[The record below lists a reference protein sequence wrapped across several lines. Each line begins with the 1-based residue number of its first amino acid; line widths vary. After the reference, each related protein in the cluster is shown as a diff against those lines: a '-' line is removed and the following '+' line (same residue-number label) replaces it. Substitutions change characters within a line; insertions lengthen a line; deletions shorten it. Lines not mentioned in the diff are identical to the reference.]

1 MTIRD
6 ILKNIN
12 ILNIKILKT
21 KHLFFFKKN
30 QQPPLVPRDS
40 HAICKLGQLQGSLN
54 LLFFF
59 FFFWKRRDHMSNSDP
74 GLNLLDKS
82 LTFGR
87 GIP

>member
-59 FFFWKRRDHMSNSDP
+59 FFFGKDEITCP
-74 GLNLLDKS
+74 IV
-82 LTFGR
+82 
-87 GIP
+87 IPA